1 MTKSNVREKILDA
14 AFALFYKGG
23 IHATGIDRVVEDA
36 KVTRMTLYR
45 HFPSKHELV
54 LAVLNRRDQQWLDW
68 FKGRVETLATTP
80 QERLLAIY
88 DALGEWFHQ
97 EDFYGCAFI
106 NAAAEF
112 SEKEHP
118 AHCISS
124 NHIRAVR
131 DYIYGLCLS
140 SGGSEAEAL
149 STRLSLIAEGAI
161 VLAYVMGDRECG
173 AAAKGAARLLLEA
186 HGLKATSKGD

>member
-23 IHATGIDRVVEDA
+23 IHATGVDRVVEEA
-36 KVTRMTLYR
+36 GVTRMTLYR

-54 LAVLNRRDQQWLDW
+54 LAVLNRRDQQWMDW
-68 FKGRVETLATTP
+68 FRSRIETLAATP

-118 AHCISS
+118 AHCIAS
-124 NHIRAVR
+124 NHVRAIR
-131 DYIYGLCLS
+131 DYIYELGLS
-140 SGGSEAEAL
+140 SGASGAEAL
-149 STRLSLIAEGAI
+149 STHLSLIAEGAI
-161 VLAYVMGDRECG
+161 VLAHVMGDRECG
-173 AAAKGAARLLLEA
+173 SQAKEAARVLLEA
-186 HGLKATSKGD
+186 HGLRTTA